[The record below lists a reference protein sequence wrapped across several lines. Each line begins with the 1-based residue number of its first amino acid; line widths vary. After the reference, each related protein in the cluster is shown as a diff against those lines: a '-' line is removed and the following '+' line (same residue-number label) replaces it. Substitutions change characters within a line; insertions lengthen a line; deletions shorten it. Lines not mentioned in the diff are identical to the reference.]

1 MTVFTVEKRNASDYY
16 IDGAPDPTLSLVRGQ
31 TYTFDF
37 INDGHPFFIKSTL
50 SPGTF
55 GRYDAGVMNQGS
67 SSAELDLIF
76 TVPEDAPDIL
86 YYQCSSH
93 PSMNGEL
100 RLTSERV
107 LETSNEVRSTVSII
121 VAPGQLGSSA
131 VFLDGITEVRSNNSW
146 TLEYAGNVYAY
157 ADIDAAITT
166 VIRDDAYTD
175 EFANEITE
183 SYPEHSGI
191 TLAQTIALVGSAE
204 LGDTLI
210 LVANADGN
218 IVG

>member
-55 GRYDAGVMNQGS
+55 GRYDAGVVNQGS

-93 PSMNGEL
+93 PSMSGEL
-100 RLTSERV
+100 RLTSERI

-131 VFLDGITEVRSNNSW
+131 VFLDGITEVRSDNGW
-146 TLEYAGNVYAY
+146 TLEYAGSVYAY